1 MKITKTLLA
10 VILVLCV
17 FFANGQEEDRRLLMG
32 QVIYKNI
39 PVTNEYVINST
50 TEKATVTNNQG
61 EFAIAVKL
69 GDELA
74 FTAVN
79 YQYKLVKI
87 TEEILQDNRLVV
99 TVNEKVTELDEVVI
113 TPDDPERYLKVK
125 NEEFKGYEYEIDRT
139 TGVENVALSQTDR
152 GMQDGIN
159 FANIFRAIFK
169 AKESTVE
176 EGPKLKVSQVLRQ
189 VYDDQFFV
197 ADLNIP
203 QDKIEAFLFYCD
215 SKMPATTLLKKEN
228 EFQLIDSLVNHS
240 KTFLAEMNEE

>member
-1 MKITKTLLA
+1 MKITKALFAFILLMST
-10 VILVLCV
+10 
-17 FFANGQEEDRRLLMG
+17 FFATGQDDERRLLMG
-32 QVIYKNI
+32 KVIYKNI
-39 PVTNEYVINST
+39 NVANEYVINST
-50 TEKATVTNNQG
+50 TEKATITNDKG
-61 EFAIAVKL
+61 EFSIAVKV
-69 GDELA
+69 GDELV

-87 TEEILQDNRLVV
+87 TQELLDNNRLVV

-113 TPDDPERYLKVK
+113 TPDDPERFLQVK

-139 TGVENVALSQTDR
+139 TGVDNTAISDSEQ

-159 FANIFRAIFK
+159 FVNIFRAMFK
-169 AKESTVE
+169 SQEVTPE
-176 EGPKLKVSQVLRQ
+176 EGPKLRVSQVLRQ

-203 QDKIEAFLFYCD
+203 QDKIDAFLYYCD

-240 KTFLAEMNEE
+240 KTFLAELNEE